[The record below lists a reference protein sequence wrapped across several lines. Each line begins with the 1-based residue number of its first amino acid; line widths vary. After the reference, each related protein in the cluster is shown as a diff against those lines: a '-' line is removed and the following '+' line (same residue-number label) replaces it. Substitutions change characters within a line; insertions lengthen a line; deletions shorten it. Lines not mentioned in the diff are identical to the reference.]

1 MKEKLKGMLIK
12 EFEGLSEAQ
21 KEGPNWISGY
31 DCRPFSI
38 VLLYS
43 KRTMM
48 NVPEVDIEYCGYRGK
63 ITTEFTPSLCI
74 CSKTSSV

>member
-1 MKEKLKGMLIK
+1 MKERLKGILIK

-21 KEGPNWISGY
+21 KEGPNWIPGY
-31 DCRPFSI
+31 DFRPVSI

-48 NVPEVDIEYCGYRGK
+48 NVPEVDIE
-63 ITTEFTPSLCI
+63 
-74 CSKTSSV
+74 